1 MTKSLTQ
8 HNSAQHWLKCQSK
21 YVFVWN
27 VPKAMLLFT
36 FHSPISR
43 LNTFIVEEL
52 PLSLWPC
59 PKKGTYCQVD
69 SRNGWLFFFLPLR
82 TMHRRNP
89 AVNKA
94 GKVSHCWVIAD
105 VPSSHW
111 ETFNSQLCLAFL
123 RCNRYCNKW
132 AFHRKEAMWI
142 CNASLSLPDLPTCA
156 QF

>member
-8 HNSAQHWLKCQSK
+8 QNSAQHWLKCQSK
-21 YVFVWN
+21 YVFVWI
-27 VPKAMLLFT
+27 VPKAMLLFIT
-36 FHSPISR
+36 RSPISR
-43 LNTFIVEEL
+43 LNVHRRGAPSFSLT
-52 PLSLWPC
+52 LSE
-59 PKKGTYCQVD
+59 KGTHCQVD
-69 SRNGWLFFFLPLR
+69 SKEMDDFFFLPLW

-142 CNASLSLPDLPTCA
+142 CNASLSLPDLPTYT